1 MCSIC
6 HVFAKH
12 SEAKNL
18 KRITKKQI
26 YKFEILRYAQNDTIK
41 AQLVKNERKKM
52 KFFKFILAVFLS
64 FFVFGCGEDEPK
76 SVVESAKFEPFKT
89 GEKINL
95 KSVVGNEITLVRTE
109 KGFKLDGSNKIL
121 MLDIFGTYCEPCK
134 AEAPHLMDFSLKNS
148 EDFMLVGLIHFEN
161 ISDKEIIENFVKKYN
176 AYYFIANSSQNE
188 RIVKQ
193 ILSDIEYKRALSIPF
208 KVVFKGGV

>member
-64 FFVFGCGEDEPK
+64 FFVHRFFSEVLYNCYVRFFLFSGETLMKPIRNSPE
-76 SVVESAKFEPFKT
+76 V
-89 GEKINL
+89 L
-95 KSVVGNEITLVRTE
+95 KMHLQRCHIQ
-109 KGFKLDGSNKIL
+109 
-121 MLDIFGTYCEPCK
+121 DIF
-134 AEAPHLMDFSLKNS
+134 S
-148 EDFMLVGLIHFEN
+148 
-161 ISDKEIIENFVKKYN
+161 
-176 AYYFIANSSQNE
+176 
-188 RIVKQ
+188 
-193 ILSDIEYKRALSIPF
+193 SDIALPRRDSRNF
-208 KVVFKGGV
+208 SFVFCLF

>member
-1 MCSIC
+1 
-6 HVFAKH
+6 
-12 SEAKNL
+12 
-18 KRITKKQI
+18 
-26 YKFEILRYAQNDTIK
+26 
-41 AQLVKNERKKM
+41 M
-52 KFFKFILAVFLS
+52 KFIKFILAVVLS
-64 FFVFGCGEDEPK
+64 FFVVGCGDEQK

-89 GEKINL
+89 GEKIVL

-134 AEAPHLMDFSLKNS
+134 AEAPHLMDFSMKNS
-148 EDFMLVGLIHFEN
+148 ENFMLVGLIHFEN
-161 ISDKEIIENFVKKYN
+161 ITDKEIIENFVKKYN

-193 ILSDIEYKRALSIPF
+193 ILSDIDYKRALSIPF
-208 KVVFKGGV
+208 KVVFKDGVYQTLTDINDNDPKGAKYYLGQVSTAVITKDFDRIQNGN